1 MANVKVTIT
10 QVIVNNSKVPTPVPA
25 EAVDS
30 EVVNNQV
37 VARQDIVN
45 PGVLNR

>member
-10 QVIVNNSKVPTPVPA
+10 QVFVNNSKVPTVVS
-25 EAVDS
+25 ETVDT
-30 EVVNNQV
+30 EVVANVV
-37 VARQDIVN
+37 VARQEIIN